1 MIRLIASDID
11 GTLLPYDE
19 TVMPQRLFPLIRRLR
34 ERNILFC
41 PASGRQYH
49 SMRTLFAPVAD
60 EMCFLCENGAVLY
73 GPGTE
78 EGAPLLSK
86 TLLPR
91 QEALALSRAIMDIPG
106 CDVII
111 EGQNLNYL
119 CGCGPG
125 SAPIL
130 PGRVRRIGG
139 DPLMRAVI
147 FDLDGVL
154 VRTDQAHD
162 RAWRALAGRLGI
174 PFDGRAAARLR
185 GVSRM
190 EALDIVLE
198 GCGRS
203 FTPAEK
209 EALAAEKNERYRAL
223 IAEMTPADVAP
234 DTTVT
239 LKALRERGL
248 LLAVA
253 SSSKNARFIL
263 ERTGL
268 TPYFHAVVDGTQ
280 IARSKPD
287 PEVFLKAAQA
297 LGVSPAEALV
307 VEDPAAGVRAARC
320 GGFSSAALGPAA
332 AAEGLADHEIR
343 SLPELLELV

>member
-119 CGCGPG
+119 CGCGPELVHEMAVNHG
-125 SAPIL
+125 NLVTMVDRPEDVPEEIVKIAAYCPNGMAAP
-130 PGRVRRIGG
+130 PRSSPPAGASRSTWR
-139 DPLMRAVI
+139 
-147 FDLDGVL
+147 
-154 VRTDQAHD
+154 
-162 RAWRALAGRLGI
+162 WRALCGWTSPSPPRAPALRRCAAHWAFRRRRRRPSATTGTIRPCWTWRAGAISWSRRTVHCAGRW
-174 PFDGRAAARLR
+174 R
-185 GVSRM
+185 
-190 EALDIVLE
+190 
-198 GCGRS
+198 
-203 FTPAEK
+203 TPAPPRSGK
-209 EALAAEKNERYRAL
+209 RPD
-223 IAEMTPADVAP
+223 PAGTCA
-234 DTTVT
+234 TNW
-239 LKALRERGL
+239 RR
-248 LLAVA
+248 
-253 SSSKNARFIL
+253 SS
-263 ERTGL
+263 
-268 TPYFHAVVDGTQ
+268 H
-280 IARSKPD
+280 ARSD
-287 PEVFLKAAQA
+287 L
-297 LGVSPAEALV
+297 
-307 VEDPAAGVRAARC
+307 
-320 GGFSSAALGPAA
+320 
-332 AAEGLADHEIR
+332 
-343 SLPELLELV
+343 

>member
-1 MIRLIASDID
+1 MTKA
-11 GTLLPYDE
+11 
-19 TVMPQRLFPLIRRLR
+19 
-34 ERNILFC
+34 
-41 PASGRQYH
+41 
-49 SMRTLFAPVAD
+49 
-60 EMCFLCENGAVLY
+60 AV
-73 GPGTE
+73 
-78 EGAPLLSK
+78 
-86 TLLPR
+86 
-91 QEALALSRAIMDIPG
+91 
-106 CDVII
+106 
-111 EGQNLNYL
+111 
-119 CGCGPG
+119 
-125 SAPIL
+125 
-130 PGRVRRIGG
+130 
-139 DPLMRAVI
+139 

-162 RAWRALAGRLGI
+162 KAWRALAVRLGI

-307 VEDPAAGVRAARC
+307 VEDAAAGVRTARC
-320 GGFSSAALGPAA
+320 GGFSSAALGHAGIVVVFGHEGVKILA
-332 AAEGLADHEIR
+332 GGQLGHHFFGLGLGGSLVLLLQLFKFRQQRGRLKRGSGIRIEEFVRRDAEVFTDVEKGLHGGK
-343 SLPELLELV
+343 

>member
-1 MIRLIASDID
+1 
-11 GTLLPYDE
+11 
-19 TVMPQRLFPLIRRLR
+19 
-34 ERNILFC
+34 
-41 PASGRQYH
+41 
-49 SMRTLFAPVAD
+49 
-60 EMCFLCENGAVLY
+60 
-73 GPGTE
+73 
-78 EGAPLLSK
+78 
-86 TLLPR
+86 
-91 QEALALSRAIMDIPG
+91 
-106 CDVII
+106 
-111 EGQNLNYL
+111 
-119 CGCGPG
+119 
-125 SAPIL
+125 
-130 PGRVRRIGG
+130 
-139 DPLMRAVI
+139 MRAVI

-162 RAWRALAGRLGI
+162 KAWRALAVRLGI
-174 PFDGRAAARLR
+174 PFDGRAAALLR
-185 GVSRM
+185 GVSR
-190 EALDIVLE
+190 LE

-203 FTPAEK
+203 FTPVEK

-307 VEDPAAGVRAARC
+307 VEDAAAGVRAARC
-320 GGFSSAALGPAA
+320 GGFSSAALGPVA

>member
-119 CGCGPG
+119 CG
-125 SAPIL
+125 
-130 PGRVRRIGG
+130 
-139 DPLMRAVI
+139 
-147 FDLDGVL
+147 
-154 VRTDQAHD
+154 
-162 RAWRALAGRLGI
+162 
-174 PFDGRAAARLR
+174 
-185 GVSRM
+185 
-190 EALDIVLE
+190 
-198 GCGRS
+198 
-203 FTPAEK
+203 
-209 EALAAEKNERYRAL
+209 
-223 IAEMTPADVAP
+223 
-234 DTTVT
+234 
-239 LKALRERGL
+239 
-248 LLAVA
+248 
-253 SSSKNARFIL
+253 
-263 ERTGL
+263 
-268 TPYFHAVVDGTQ
+268 
-280 IARSKPD
+280 
-287 PEVFLKAAQA
+287 A
-297 LGVSPAEALV
+297 LGVSPEETAAFGDNWNDQAMLDMAGRCYLMEQADGALRRTLA
-307 VEDPAAGVRAARC
+307 DSRAAAVRE
-320 GGFSSAALGPAA
+320 AP
-332 AAEGLADHEIR
+332 R
-343 SLPELLELV
+343 SCRDVCNELEAILSCAQ

>member
-1 MIRLIASDID
+1 
-11 GTLLPYDE
+11 
-19 TVMPQRLFPLIRRLR
+19 
-34 ERNILFC
+34 
-41 PASGRQYH
+41 
-49 SMRTLFAPVAD
+49 
-60 EMCFLCENGAVLY
+60 
-73 GPGTE
+73 
-78 EGAPLLSK
+78 
-86 TLLPR
+86 
-91 QEALALSRAIMDIPG
+91 
-106 CDVII
+106 
-111 EGQNLNYL
+111 
-119 CGCGPG
+119 
-125 SAPIL
+125 
-130 PGRVRRIGG
+130 
-139 DPLMRAVI
+139 MRAVI

-162 RAWRALAGRLGI
+162 KAWRALAGRLGI
-174 PFDGRAAARLR
+174 PFDRRAAARLR

-203 FTPAEK
+203 FTP
-209 EALAAEKNERYRAL
+209 AEKNERYRAL

-307 VEDPAAGVRAARC
+307 VEDAAAGVRAARC

>member
-1 MIRLIASDID
+1 
-11 GTLLPYDE
+11 
-19 TVMPQRLFPLIRRLR
+19 
-34 ERNILFC
+34 
-41 PASGRQYH
+41 
-49 SMRTLFAPVAD
+49 
-60 EMCFLCENGAVLY
+60 
-73 GPGTE
+73 
-78 EGAPLLSK
+78 
-86 TLLPR
+86 
-91 QEALALSRAIMDIPG
+91 
-106 CDVII
+106 
-111 EGQNLNYL
+111 
-119 CGCGPG
+119 
-125 SAPIL
+125 
-130 PGRVRRIGG
+130 
-139 DPLMRAVI
+139 MRAVI

-162 RAWRALAGRLGI
+162 KAWRALAGRLGI
-174 PFDGRAAARLR
+174 PFDGAPRR
-185 GVSRM
+185 GCVASPGWRRWTSCW
-190 EALDIVLE
+190 E

-203 FTPAEK
+203 FTPVEK

-297 LGVSPAEALV
+297 LGVSPTEALV
-307 VEDPAAGVRAARC
+307 VEDAAAGVRAARC

-343 SLPELLELV
+343 SLPELWSWSDRSIQTRKEDAPWADDA

>member
-1 MIRLIASDID
+1 
-11 GTLLPYDE
+11 
-19 TVMPQRLFPLIRRLR
+19 
-34 ERNILFC
+34 
-41 PASGRQYH
+41 
-49 SMRTLFAPVAD
+49 
-60 EMCFLCENGAVLY
+60 
-73 GPGTE
+73 
-78 EGAPLLSK
+78 
-86 TLLPR
+86 
-91 QEALALSRAIMDIPG
+91 
-106 CDVII
+106 
-111 EGQNLNYL
+111 
-119 CGCGPG
+119 
-125 SAPIL
+125 
-130 PGRVRRIGG
+130 
-139 DPLMRAVI
+139 MRAVI

-162 RAWRALAGRLGI
+162 KAWRALAGL
-174 PFDGRAAARLR
+174 PLDGRAAARLR

-263 ERTGL
+263 GRTGL

-307 VEDPAAGVRAARC
+307 VEDAAAGVRAA
-320 GGFSSAALGPAA
+320 LGTAA

>member
-1 MIRLIASDID
+1 
-11 GTLLPYDE
+11 
-19 TVMPQRLFPLIRRLR
+19 
-34 ERNILFC
+34 
-41 PASGRQYH
+41 
-49 SMRTLFAPVAD
+49 
-60 EMCFLCENGAVLY
+60 
-73 GPGTE
+73 
-78 EGAPLLSK
+78 
-86 TLLPR
+86 
-91 QEALALSRAIMDIPG
+91 
-106 CDVII
+106 
-111 EGQNLNYL
+111 
-119 CGCGPG
+119 
-125 SAPIL
+125 
-130 PGRVRRIGG
+130 
-139 DPLMRAVI
+139 MRAVI

-162 RAWRALAGRLGI
+162 KAWRALAVRLGI

-203 FTPAEK
+203 FTP
-209 EALAAEKNERYRAL
+209 AEKNERYRAL

-287 PEVFLKAAQA
+287 PEVFLKAAQV

-307 VEDPAAGVRAARC
+307 VEDAAAGVRAARC

>member
-1 MIRLIASDID
+1 
-11 GTLLPYDE
+11 
-19 TVMPQRLFPLIRRLR
+19 
-34 ERNILFC
+34 
-41 PASGRQYH
+41 
-49 SMRTLFAPVAD
+49 
-60 EMCFLCENGAVLY
+60 
-73 GPGTE
+73 
-78 EGAPLLSK
+78 
-86 TLLPR
+86 
-91 QEALALSRAIMDIPG
+91 
-106 CDVII
+106 
-111 EGQNLNYL
+111 
-119 CGCGPG
+119 
-125 SAPIL
+125 
-130 PGRVRRIGG
+130 
-139 DPLMRAVI
+139 MRAVI

-162 RAWRALAGRLGI
+162 KAWRALAGRLGI
-174 PFDGRAAARLR
+174 PLDGRAAARLR

-307 VEDPAAGVRAARC
+307 VEDAAAGVRAARC
-320 GGFSSAALGPAA
+320 GGFSSAAL
-332 AAEGLADHEIR
+332 
-343 SLPELLELV
+343 V

>member
-1 MIRLIASDID
+1 
-11 GTLLPYDE
+11 
-19 TVMPQRLFPLIRRLR
+19 
-34 ERNILFC
+34 
-41 PASGRQYH
+41 
-49 SMRTLFAPVAD
+49 
-60 EMCFLCENGAVLY
+60 
-73 GPGTE
+73 
-78 EGAPLLSK
+78 
-86 TLLPR
+86 
-91 QEALALSRAIMDIPG
+91 
-106 CDVII
+106 
-111 EGQNLNYL
+111 
-119 CGCGPG
+119 
-125 SAPIL
+125 
-130 PGRVRRIGG
+130 
-139 DPLMRAVI
+139 MRAVI

-162 RAWRALAGRLGI
+162 KAWRALAVRLGI

-203 FTPAEK
+203 F
-209 EALAAEKNERYRAL
+209 
-223 IAEMTPADVAP
+223 TPADVAP

-307 VEDPAAGVRAARC
+307 VEDAAAGVRAARC

>member
-1 MIRLIASDID
+1 
-11 GTLLPYDE
+11 
-19 TVMPQRLFPLIRRLR
+19 
-34 ERNILFC
+34 
-41 PASGRQYH
+41 
-49 SMRTLFAPVAD
+49 
-60 EMCFLCENGAVLY
+60 
-73 GPGTE
+73 
-78 EGAPLLSK
+78 
-86 TLLPR
+86 
-91 QEALALSRAIMDIPG
+91 
-106 CDVII
+106 
-111 EGQNLNYL
+111 
-119 CGCGPG
+119 
-125 SAPIL
+125 
-130 PGRVRRIGG
+130 
-139 DPLMRAVI
+139 MRAVI

-162 RAWRALAGRLGI
+162 KAWRALAVRLGI

-307 VEDPAAGVRAARC
+307 VEDAAAGVRAARC

-332 AAEGLADHEIR
+332 AVEGLADHEIR